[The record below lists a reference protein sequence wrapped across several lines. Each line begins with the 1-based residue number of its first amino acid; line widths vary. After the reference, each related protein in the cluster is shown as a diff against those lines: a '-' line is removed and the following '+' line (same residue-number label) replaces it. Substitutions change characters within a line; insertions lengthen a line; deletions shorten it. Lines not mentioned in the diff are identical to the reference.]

1 MATRTFSSVSCIT
14 FEFDKSVQLDFFLVF
29 DVGHATEKNLQL
41 FLFMKNNSWQQT
53 GLTGVNVVKGRR
65 SRKEIPESGK
75 HHTCDFLK

>member
-1 MATRTFSSVSCIT
+1 M
-14 FEFDKSVQLDFFLVF
+14 FDI
-29 DVGHATEKNLQL
+29 GHATEKHLQL

-65 SRKEIPESGK
+65 SRKEILESGK